1 MMKKKIICIFIIFA
15 IACNILLPIVSVGA
29 ETTKEQTNKSK
40 TTNEV
45 ETTQKKETTQKE
57 ETKQAN
63 SQKETVK
70 QEEEKVEESKKEET
84 PKETNKQTS
93 NAILT
98 SSEYLVSELYH
109 FVARILP
116 GTPVKNFKENLDGEV
131 SKLHVYS
138 KDGKEEIT
146 SGNVSTQMQVKQ
158 DNNPTTYDLSVIG
171 DINGDGQA
179 NQIDLN
185 LLIKHIIG
193 LKGKELTGIYYRAG
207 DLTGDS
213 LVDQRDINVII
224 RYIVFGELDIPEIER
239 PKTPTITVVSG
250 EKVGE
255 NYVSGVTLKITSN
268 EKDSVKT
275 TYLVSG
281 SETKEETEIPKD
293 GVLTFTK
300 KGMYQI
306 LAYTYSKDGVKSMP
320 AKININIQNGGPN
333 ITFAPNGNT
342 TWKTKQTTKVTIE
355 DVGTGIKADS
365 LKYAWVQGD
374 KKLTAEEI
382 TTPFKSGQNI
392 TIEKGT
398 GNDWH
403 LWILAEDERGNQ
415 NIMVSES
422 FYLDNTDP
430 EAGTV
435 TLTQNSPDG
444 KEYKENTI
452 TSQNVYVKLV
462 NGTDVGSGH
471 KKTTY
476 EVTGANTVPAGTT
489 KDAVLTKEG
498 TSKLVVTTEDNAGNV
513 TTRTYTIKISKS
525 ALEASIL
532 TEKELTNAETISY
545 TIVFNEKVV
554 GFTKEDIQIE
564 NGTLKTFKQEDE
576 TTFTITVTTEENQNN
591 TQVVTIK
598 EGTCTNQIGNSNKKV
613 TNSIII
619 DRVKPTASILSEE
632 GSIAKNHTITITLSD
647 IGAGLSENNI
657 YQYYVSTKQDTLE
670 GGAWT
675 DFEPEKAFTI
685 GEGLTGTY
693 YIHVKTISDKAGNT
707 LDAVSQG
714 FVLDN
719 IAPQVTF
726 AENGNTE
733 WKKGH
738 GTIVTVEDKGGSI
751 VDENSL
757 KYMWSENTL
766 PPAENSFTESFQNG
780 QEIKKAEGS
789 SANFY
794 LWILAKDALGNTQ
807 ITRSNEFALDNTAP
821 IAGTLIMK
829 LEDKDGAEYVNN
841 TVTNDNV
848 YIELVDGTDEYSGH
862 KITSYEVTGANVI
875 AAGTTEPTI
884 LTQEG
889 NSTIIVT
896 TEDNLGNT
904 SSRTYTV
911 KINKIVPIC
920 TITAS
925 VEGITNA
932 GKILYTFTFSKD
944 VIGFTRED
952 INVVNGIKG
961 TFTKISNSTYT
972 LEVNTTQGQNDVQQ
986 VIVMEN
992 ACEDDLGNKNHSTS
1006 MTVQIDRKAP
1016 EITITPNEG
1025 SAQKV
1030 NEVTITV
1037 NEQGSGLKADNQYEY
1052 YLSTSNTVAIGGE
1065 WKKYESGKSFEIGKD
1080 ITGVR
1085 YIHVRAVQDNAGNT
1099 SSEKIS
1105 GQFVFDNQGPM
1116 ITFSLN
1122 GSTEWKKEHKTTVT
1136 VEDIG
1141 GSTVNESSI
1150 KYQWNQSTATPLES
1164 SFNTSLQNGAEVLK
1178 KDVSGNNWYLWILAK
1193 DELGNTSITR
1203 SNAFYLDNTPPQ
1215 AATMIFKRGNAGGA
1229 DYKPGVL
1236 VGDNI
1241 YIELINGTDAHSG
1254 HKSSS
1259 YEVTGANVVPAGRT
1273 TSSILTETGTSIIT
1287 ITTEDNVGNKA
1298 TRQYEIIQ
1306 DTTAPTVTFSPNG
1319 NATWAHGHQV
1329 KVTVEDTGGSTVDD
1343 ISLRYAWL
1351 QRDYMP
1357 GAVEIE
1363 EFIEE
1368 NLTNTFHNGE
1378 TLSYDGVDGNY
1389 WFLWIAAEDKFG
1401 NLTLTRSE
1409 AFYFD
1414 NSGPVI
1420 GTMEA
1425 KKTFDNNVIIKIG
1438 EITDWGVGNV
1448 GVEFNYYCTGT
1459 NQGWSGWITATE
1471 MRYANVEE
1479 LDSYTIK
1486 IKARDALGNESIEYT
1501 LELGKDD
1508 VETANNLVNEGGN

>member
-15 IACNILLPIVSVGA
+15 IACNFLLPIVSVGA

-45 ETTQKKETTQKE
+45 ETTQKRETTQKE

-63 SQKETVK
+63 SQTETVK
-70 QEEEKVEESKKEET
+70 QEEERVEESKKE
-84 PKETNKQTS
+84 ETNKQTS

-255 NYVSGVTLKITSN
+255 NYVSSVTLKITSN

-355 DVGTGIKADS
+355 DVGTGIIADS

-489 KDAVLTKEG
+489 KDEVLTKEG

-545 TIVFNEKVV
+545 TIVFNKNVV

-564 NGTLKTFKQEDE
+564 NGTLQTFKQEDE
-576 TTFTITVTTEENQNN
+576 TTFTITVATEEKQSNV
-591 TQVVTIK
+591 QVVTIQ
-598 EGTCTNQIGNSNKKV
+598 EGSCKDEIGNSNKKITTSV
-613 TNSIII
+613 TV
-619 DRVKPTASILSEE
+619 DRVKPTA
-632 GSIAKNHTITITLSD
+632 TITPNDGTIARNYTVTVSTSD
-647 IGAGLSENNI
+647 AGAGLSEQNS
-657 YQYYVSTKQDTLE
+657 YQYYVSTKEDALA

-675 DFEPEKAFTI
+675 DYEPGKAFTV

-693 YIHVKTISDKAGNT
+693 YIHLKTISDKAGNT
-707 LDAVSQG
+707 LDAVSKAYI
-714 FVLDN
+714 FDN
-719 IAPQVTF
+719 TAPQVTF
-726 AENGNTE
+726 AENGNTA
-733 WKKGH
+733 WQKNH
-738 GTIVTVEDKGGSI
+738 GTAVTVEDKGGSTLD
-751 VDENSL
+751 VNSL
-757 KYMWSENTL
+757 KYMWSDNTL
-766 PPAENSFTESFQNG
+766 PPAENSFTQTFQNG
-780 QEIKKAEGS
+780 QEIKKSNGS
-789 SANFY
+789 SSNYY
-794 LWILAKDALGNTQ
+794 LWILAKDTLGNTQ
-807 ITRSNEFALDNTAP
+807 ITRSNGFAIDNTAP
-821 IAGTLIMK
+821 TAGTVVLTK
-829 LEDKDGAEYVNN
+829 ENAEGEQYVEN
-841 TVTNDNV
+841 TVTNQSIYV
-848 YIELVDGTDEYSGH
+848 VLQDGTDLDSGH
-862 KITSYEVTGANVI
+862 SKTTYEVTGANTVPAGTTEPTLLANEGHSTIVVTTVDKVGNTSTRSYTVKIDKVLPVASVTTFIASPTSSEKILYTINFTKPVNGFTADDITVINGVKGILSKISDSQYQLEVGTSANQHNIQEVQIPAGVCHDMAGNPNTETSYKLEIDRVAPTISVTPYGSTNAQRAEVTITVGDVGSGLIETNIYQYYVSTSPTETVGGNWIAYESGVPFEIGEGITGTVYIHIRGIMDKAGNAAEEVITSAFIFSNDGPTVQFVTNGSTTWAQSHSTVVNVIQAGAAVDASSLKYVWTQSTTPPNVTNFVDSFTSGDTITLDKVTGNNWYLWVI
-875 AAGTTEPTI
+875 AQDTLGNMTFTRSEAFYLDNEAPVAGTMIMKEINSSGQIYTPGEVSGQSIYLEVVDGQEDESGLKYTTYEVTGANTVPAGTTEPTI
-884 LTQEG
+884 IVNQGTNLVT
-889 NSTIIVT
+889 VT
-896 TEDNLGNT
+896 TEDMAGNI
-904 SSRTYTV
+904 SVREYTV
-911 KINKIVPIC
+911 YIDKTGPEI
-920 TITAS
+920 
-925 VEGITNA
+925 EF
-932 GKILYTFTFSKD
+932 L
-944 VIGFTRED
+944 
-952 INVVNGIKG
+952 VNGNIGEKPRKTTAVIVTDVG
-961 TFTKISNSTYT
+961 GSFIDSASLKYVWTHSKEQPSDDEFVNSFANGEEPDSST
-972 LEVNTTQGQNDVQQ
+972 LE
-986 VIVMEN
+986 
-992 ACEDDLGNKNHSTS
+992 
-1006 MTVQIDRKAP
+1006 
-1016 EITITPNEG
+1016 
-1025 SAQKV
+1025 
-1030 NEVTITV
+1030 
-1037 NEQGSGLKADNQYEY
+1037 
-1052 YLSTSNTVAIGGE
+1052 
-1065 WKKYESGKSFEIGKD
+1065 
-1080 ITGVR
+1080 TG
-1085 YIHVRAVQDNAGNT
+1085 YG
-1099 SSEKIS
+1099 
-1105 GQFVFDNQGPM
+1105 
-1116 ITFSLN
+1116 
-1122 GSTEWKKEHKTTVT
+1122 
-1136 VEDIG
+1136 
-1141 GSTVNESSI
+1141 
-1150 KYQWNQSTATPLES
+1150 
-1164 SFNTSLQNGAEVLK
+1164 
-1178 KDVSGNNWYLWILAK
+1178 WYLWIWAK
-1193 DELGNTSITR
+1193 DI
-1203 SNAFYLDNTPPQ
+1203 
-1215 AATMIFKRGNAGGA
+1215 
-1229 DYKPGVL
+1229 V
-1236 VGDNI
+1236 
-1241 YIELINGTDAHSG
+1241 
-1254 HKSSS
+1254 
-1259 YEVTGANVVPAGRT
+1259 
-1273 TSSILTETGTSIIT
+1273 
-1287 ITTEDNVGNKA
+1287 
-1298 TRQYEIIQ
+1298 
-1306 DTTAPTVTFSPNG
+1306 
-1319 NATWAHGHQV
+1319 
-1329 KVTVEDTGGSTVDD
+1329 
-1343 ISLRYAWL
+1343 
-1351 QRDYMP
+1351 
-1357 GAVEIE
+1357 
-1363 EFIEE
+1363 
-1368 NLTNTFHNGE
+1368 
-1378 TLSYDGVDGNY
+1378 
-1389 WFLWIAAEDKFG
+1389 
-1401 NLTLTRSE
+1401 
-1409 AFYFD
+1409 
-1414 NSGPVI
+1414 
-1420 GTMEA
+1420 
-1425 KKTFDNNVIIKIG
+1425 
-1438 EITDWGVGNV
+1438 
-1448 GVEFNYYCTGT
+1448 
-1459 NQGWSGWITATE
+1459 
-1471 MRYANVEE
+1471 
-1479 LDSYTIK
+1479 
-1486 IKARDALGNESIEYT
+1486 GNESYARTEEFYIDNIPPVIEEVETFVTNAVAMINVTKVSDEGTGIIGMEYKYYCSNTDEWTTIWFDNPTYAFMDLEPDTEYT
-1501 LELGKDD
+1501 LKVKIRDAAG
-1508 VETANNLVNEGGN
+1508 NESEEYEVKVRTEKN

>member
-15 IACNILLPIVSVGA
+15 IACNFLLPIVSVGA

-63 SQKETVK
+63 SQTETVK
-70 QEEEKVEESKKEET
+70 QEEEKVEESKKEER

-116 GTPVKNFKENLDGEV
+116 GTPVKNFKENLDEEV

-532 TEKELTNAETISY
+532 TEKELSNAETISY
-545 TIVFNEKVV
+545 TIVFNKNVV

-564 NGTLKTFKQEDE
+564 NGTLQTFKQEDE
-576 TTFTITVTTEENQNN
+576 TTFTITVATEEKQSNV
-591 TQVVTIK
+591 QVVTIQ
-598 EGTCTNQIGNSNKKV
+598 EGSCKDEIGNSNKKITTSV
-613 TNSIII
+613 TV
-619 DRVKPTASILSEE
+619 DRVKPTA
-632 GSIAKNHTITITLSD
+632 TITPNDGTIARNYTVTVSISD
-647 IGAGLSENNI
+647 AGAGLSEQNS
-657 YQYYVSTKQDTLE
+657 YQYYVSTKEDALE

-675 DFEPEKAFTI
+675 DYEPGKAFTV

-693 YIHVKTISDKAGNT
+693 YIHLKTISDKAGNT
-707 LDAVSQG
+707 LDAVSKAYI
-714 FVLDN
+714 FDN
-719 IAPQVTF
+719 TAPQVTF
-726 AENGNTE
+726 AENGNTA
-733 WKKGH
+733 WQKNH
-738 GTIVTVEDKGGSI
+738 GTAVTVEDKGGSTLD
-751 VDENSL
+751 VNSL
-757 KYMWSENTL
+757 KYMWSDNTL
-766 PPAENSFTESFQNG
+766 PPAENSFTQTFQNG
-780 QEIKKAEGS
+780 QEIKKSNGS
-789 SANFY
+789 SSNYY
-794 LWILAKDALGNTQ
+794 LWILAKDTLGNTQ
-807 ITRSNEFALDNTAP
+807 ITRSNGFAIDNTAP
-821 IAGTLIMK
+821 TAGTVVLTK
-829 LEDKDGAEYVNN
+829 ENAEGEQYVEN
-841 TVTNDNV
+841 TVTNQSIYVVLQDGTDLDSGHSKTTYEVTGANTVPAGTTEPTLLANEGHSTIVVTTVDKVGNTSTRSYTVKIDKVLPVASVTTFIASPTSSEKILYTINFTKPVNGFTADDITVINGVKGILSKISDSQYQLEVGTSANQHNIQEVQIPAGVCHDMAGNPNTETSYKLEIDRVAPTISVTPYGSTNAQRAEVTITVGDVGSGLIETNIYQYYVSTSPTETVGGNWIAYESGVPFEIGEGITGTVYIHIRGIMDKAGNAAEDVITSAFIFSNDGPTVQFVTNGSTTWAQSHSTVVNVIQAGAAVDASSLKYVWTQSTTPPNVTNFVDSFTSGDTITLDKVTGNNWYLWVIAQDTLGNMTFTRSEAFYLDNEAPV
-848 YIELVDGTDEYSGH
+848 AGTMIMKEENAQGPEYKAEDVTDKDLYIELAAGQENESGI
-862 KITSYEVTGANVI
+862 KSNSYEVTGANTVP
-875 AAGTTEPTI
+875 AGTTEPTI
-884 LTQEG
+884 LRNKGT
-889 NSTIIVT
+889 SVITVT
-896 TEDNLGNT
+896 T
-904 SSRTYTV
+904 V
-911 KINKIVPIC
+911 
-920 TITAS
+920 
-925 VEGITNA
+925 
-932 GKILYTFTFSKD
+932 
-944 VIGFTRED
+944 
-952 INVVNGIKG
+952 
-961 TFTKISNSTYT
+961 
-972 LEVNTTQGQNDVQQ
+972 
-986 VIVMEN
+986 
-992 ACEDDLGNKNHSTS
+992 DL
-1006 MTVQIDRKAP
+1006 
-1016 EITITPNEG
+1016 
-1025 SAQKV
+1025 
-1030 NEVTITV
+1030 
-1037 NEQGSGLKADNQYEY
+1037 
-1052 YLSTSNTVAIGGE
+1052 
-1065 WKKYESGKSFEIGKD
+1065 
-1080 ITGVR
+1080 
-1085 YIHVRAVQDNAGNT
+1085 AGNT
-1099 SSEKIS
+1099 SVRTYTIYQDKTGPTIEFVTNGNSGWSQEQSTVVIVEDVGGSAVDATSLKYVWTHSTTQPSEDEFIH
-1105 GQFVFDNQGPM
+1105 
-1116 ITFSLN
+1116 TFSN
-1122 GSTEWKKEHKTTVT
+1122 GS
-1136 VEDIG
+1136 
-1141 GSTVNESSI
+1141 
-1150 KYQWNQSTATPLES
+1150 
-1164 SFNTSLQNGAEVLK
+1164 EVLNE
-1178 KDVSGNNWYLWILAK
+1178 DGETGNNWYLWVWAK
-1193 DELGNTSITR
+1193 DLLGNETIAR
-1203 SNAFYLDNTPPQ
+1203 SNSFYIDNTPPVIHEVDASIKTDTAVYIQ
-1215 AATMIFKRGNAGGA
+1215 VTDITDVGIGKVGMMYQYYCSATDEWSSWTVSSEYIIGELEPDTTYTFKVRAKDAA
-1229 DYKPGVL
+1229 
-1236 VGDNI
+1236 DN
-1241 YIELINGTDAHSG
+1241 ESEEFEF
-1254 HKSSS
+1254 
-1259 YEVTGANVVPAGRT
+1259 EVT
-1273 TSSILTETGTSIIT
+1273 TEPKQ
-1287 ITTEDNVGNKA
+1287 GN
-1298 TRQYEIIQ
+1298 
-1306 DTTAPTVTFSPNG
+1306 
-1319 NATWAHGHQV
+1319 
-1329 KVTVEDTGGSTVDD
+1329 
-1343 ISLRYAWL
+1343 
-1351 QRDYMP
+1351 
-1357 GAVEIE
+1357 
-1363 EFIEE
+1363 
-1368 NLTNTFHNGE
+1368 
-1378 TLSYDGVDGNY
+1378 
-1389 WFLWIAAEDKFG
+1389 
-1401 NLTLTRSE
+1401 
-1409 AFYFD
+1409 
-1414 NSGPVI
+1414 
-1420 GTMEA
+1420 
-1425 KKTFDNNVIIKIG
+1425 
-1438 EITDWGVGNV
+1438 
-1448 GVEFNYYCTGT
+1448 
-1459 NQGWSGWITATE
+1459 
-1471 MRYANVEE
+1471 
-1479 LDSYTIK
+1479 
-1486 IKARDALGNESIEYT
+1486 
-1501 LELGKDD
+1501 
-1508 VETANNLVNEGGN
+1508 